1 MKSLRIH
8 FKVPDTVIEHAQR
21 GGAPIP
27 TEELPISD
35 SLKMLL
41 ARLSHLH
48 AEALAKGVAPSE
60 RERSVF
66 SVQYNIVIPM
76 LEKELEGYGHVDDEV
91 FPDVF
96 QSWYTAELEKGQVSH
111 SGMSLGSALARAS
124 KKVRRLCMSRW
135 CAAGARE

>member
-8 FKVPDTVIEHAQR
+8 FQVPSTVVEEARR

-66 SVQYNIVIPM
+66 SGQYDIVIPM

-96 QSWYTAELEKGQVSH
+96 QSWYAAELEMGQVSR
-111 SGMSLGSALARAS
+111 SRMSLGSALACTS
-124 KKVRRLCMSRW
+124 KKLWRLCMSRW
-135 CAAGARE
+135 RAADARE